1 MSLHHFHEFCNL
13 TKLGIEIR
21 QAFVYNVLIAVPGTE
36 DKLWEG
42 CPSRKEY

>member
-1 MSLHHFHEFCNL
+1 MGEITQFCNL
-13 TKLGIEIR
+13 TKISVAL
-21 QAFVYNVLIAVPGTE
+21 AAPFVYNVLIAVPGTE